1 MFKFHSEAVAST
13 GVRVEVW
20 GSFNS
25 WQAPV
30 QMRWDE
36 AGAEWVA
43 PLMLPPGF
51 FTYKFK
57 VDGQWA
63 LCNGFPTLT
72 DEHGM
77 VNHCIAVGDE
87 AMHPTAVENEDSE
100 REIVSDAVDETTSE

>member
-1 MFKFHSEAVAST
+1 MFKFHSPAVAST

-30 QMRWDE
+30 AMRWDA

-43 PLMLPPGF
+43 PLLLPPGLY
-51 FTYKFK
+51 TYKFK

-63 LCNGFPTLT
+63 LCNGFPTLM
-72 DEHGM
+72 DQHGM

-87 AMHPTAVENEDSE
+87 AMHPTAAEDEDEE
-100 REIVSDAVDETTSE
+100 REFVPEAADETNSE